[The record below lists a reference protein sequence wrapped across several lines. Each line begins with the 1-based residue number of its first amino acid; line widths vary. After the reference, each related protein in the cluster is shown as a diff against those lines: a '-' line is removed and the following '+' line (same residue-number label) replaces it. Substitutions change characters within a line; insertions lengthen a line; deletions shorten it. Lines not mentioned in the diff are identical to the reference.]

1 MSPLLPFSSSLFYQ
15 RTTYTCISLFTLI
28 GRGGALI
35 SMKKLI
41 AFSFILLVV
50 VAESSAHGTISVI
63 NSSQMQIFFAFIGVL
78 TCLLGSLWL
87 LTKLTLQRKAS
98 KTGLR
103 IVIATPLGYQKQVV
117 IIEIGNHATQKK
129 EHPI

>member
-1 MSPLLPFSSSLFYQ
+1 MANGQS
-15 RTTYTCISLFTLI
+15 
-28 GRGGALI
+28 G
-35 SMKKLI
+35 
-41 AFSFILLVV
+41 
-50 VAESSAHGTISVI
+50 I